1 VRRRK
6 RDGGQTGHE
15 KEIKYLV
22 KEAGVR
28 SRDIISSLFW
38 MAMGIGVCYGGVDL
52 ELGTLHDPGSGFMFF
67 WVGMIMIG
75 LSLSILIRA
84 MKKKA
89 VAGELK
95 VLWSEIRWKKIVS
108 VLVALFL
115 YAYVFTSLGFIL
127 TTILLLIF
135 LFKSV
140 EPQRWS
146 WAILGAIISTLAAY
160 GVFRLWLGSQLP
172 RGLLGI

>member
-1 VRRRK
+1 MK
-6 RDGGQTGHE
+6 
-15 KEIKYLV
+15 
-22 KEAGVR
+22 

-67 WVGMIMIG
+67 WVGVIMIG

-84 MKKKA
+84 VKKTA
-89 VAGELK
+89 VAEELK
-95 VLWSEIRWKKIVS
+95 ALWTEIRWKKIVS

-115 YAYVFTSLGFIL
+115 YAYAFSFLGFIL

-135 LFKSV
+135 LFKVV

-146 WAILGAIISTLAAY
+146 WAILGAIITTLAAY
-160 GVFRLWLGSQLP
+160 GIFRVWLGSQLP
-172 RGLLGI
+172 RGFLGI

>member
-1 VRRRK
+1 
-6 RDGGQTGHE
+6 
-15 KEIKYLV
+15 V
-22 KEAGVR
+22 K

-84 MKKKA
+84 MKKTA

-95 VLWSEIRWKKIVS
+95 VLWAEIRWKKIVS
-108 VLVALFL
+108 VLVVLFL
-115 YAYVFTSLGFIL
+115 YAYAFTSLGFIL

-146 WAILGAIISTLAAY
+146 WAILGAIITTLAAY

-172 RGLLGI
+172 SGLLGI

>member
-1 VRRRK
+1 M
-6 RDGGQTGHE
+6 
-15 KEIKYLV
+15 
-22 KEAGVR
+22 R

-115 YAYVFTSLGFIL
+115 YAYAFTSLGFIL

-172 RGLLGI
+172 RGLLGM

>member
-1 VRRRK
+1 
-6 RDGGQTGHE
+6 
-15 KEIKYLV
+15 V
-22 KEAGVR
+22 K

-52 ELGTLHDPGSGFMFF
+52 ELGTVHDPGSGFMFF

-84 MKKKA
+84 MKKTA

-95 VLWSEIRWKKIVS
+95 VLWAEIRWKKIVS
-108 VLVALFL
+108 VLVVLFL
-115 YAYVFTSLGFIL
+115 YAYAFTFLGFIL

-172 RGLLGI
+172 RGFLGI

>member
-1 VRRRK
+1 
-6 RDGGQTGHE
+6 
-15 KEIKYLV
+15 
-22 KEAGVR
+22 
-28 SRDIISSLFW
+28 
-38 MAMGIGVCYGGVDL
+38 MGIGVCYGGVDL

-84 MKKKA
+84 MKKTA

-95 VLWSEIRWKKIVS
+95 VLWAEIRWKKIVS
-108 VLVALFL
+108 VLVVLFL
-115 YAYVFTSLGFIL
+115 YAYAFTFLGFIL

-172 RGLLGI
+172 RGFLGI

>member
-1 VRRRK
+1 MK
-6 RDGGQTGHE
+6 
-15 KEIKYLV
+15 
-22 KEAGVR
+22 

-52 ELGTLHDPGSGFMFF
+52 ELGSLHNPGSGFMFF
-67 WVGMIMIG
+67 WVGVIMIG

-84 MKKKA
+84 TKETA

-95 VLWSEIRWKKIVS
+95 VLWTEIRWKKIVS

-115 YAYVFTSLGFIL
+115 YAYTFSFLGFIL

-135 LFKSV
+135 LFKVV

-160 GVFRLWLGSQLP
+160 GIFRLWLGSQLP
-172 RGLLGI
+172 KGFLGI

>member
-1 VRRRK
+1 
-6 RDGGQTGHE
+6 
-15 KEIKYLV
+15 
-22 KEAGVR
+22 
-28 SRDIISSLFW
+28 

-52 ELGTLHDPGSGFMFF
+52 ELGTLRDPGSGFMFF

-75 LSLSILIRA
+75 LSLSILVRA
-84 MKKKA
+84 VKKTA

-95 VLWSEIRWKKIVS
+95 ALWTEIRWKKIVS

-115 YAYVFTSLGFIL
+115 YAYAFTSLGFIL

-135 LFKSV
+135 LFKSI